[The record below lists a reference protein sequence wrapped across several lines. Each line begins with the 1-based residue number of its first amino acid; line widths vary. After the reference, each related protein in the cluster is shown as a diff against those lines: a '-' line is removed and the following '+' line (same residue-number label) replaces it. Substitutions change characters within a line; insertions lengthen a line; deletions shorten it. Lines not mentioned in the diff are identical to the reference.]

1 MIYLWVVQFKNTFM
15 QSLRF
20 PFYIKL
26 ACALIILIG
35 LGFLVIIGKSV
46 LLPLLFSFLFAILL
60 LKPANFLENKLHF
73 SRAIAAGVAV
83 LLFITSCAAIVY
95 LLGSQI
101 SDLSQEWP
109 ALKSQL
115 TDLFHN
121 LQMWLQN
128 AFRIKMATQTEY
140 IDTTTHKVLES
151 GGTLIERTVLS
162 ISSIVLLLVFVL
174 IYTFFILLYRR
185 HLMRFLVAAFTEKYI
200 SIIYDISEQIK
211 YIIRKYITGLFFQM
225 VIVVVLAGLV
235 FWLLGIKYVILLALL
250 VGVLNLIPYVGI
262 FTALLISM
270 LITFATSDG
279 SHALYVG
286 ITVICIHL
294 IDSNFL
300 MPKIVG
306 SQVKI
311 NPLIVILGVV
321 IGEIMWGIPG
331 MFLSVPYIA
340 IGKVIFDRVDSLNAW
355 GILLGDEEHD
365 TVKEKSFLNRFKKVE
380 KELGD

>member
-1 MIYLWVVQFKNTFM
+1 M
-15 QSLRF
+15 QSIRF

-35 LGFLVIIGKSV
+35 LGFLVIVGKTV

-83 LLFITSCAAIVY
+83 LLFIASCAAIVY

-121 LQMWLQN
+121 LQIWLQN

-151 GGTLIERTVLS
+151 GGSLIERTVLS

-185 HLMRFLVAAFTEKYI
+185 HLMRFVVAAFTEKYI

-262 FTALLISM
+262 FTALFISV

-321 IGEIMWGIPG
+321 VGELMWGIPG

-365 TVKEKSFLNRFKKVE
+365 TVMEKSFLNRMKKVE
-380 KELGD
+380 KKEGE